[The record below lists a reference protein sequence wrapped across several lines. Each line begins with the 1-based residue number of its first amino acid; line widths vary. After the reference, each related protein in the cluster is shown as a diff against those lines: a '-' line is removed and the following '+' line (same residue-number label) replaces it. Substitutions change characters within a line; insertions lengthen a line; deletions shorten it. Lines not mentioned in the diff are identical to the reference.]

1 MRPAN
6 ESRSPNG
13 ETLLKEEYW
22 ACFVLPFLF
31 WLFASLTISLGY
43 YGAKSTVIGPNY
55 SHLIQTNS
63 VFVSRIEVNAHQKG
77 PVLYTFYALPVLGC
91 RSIWSENHTMRLEQ
105 GHHQEY
111 IVWLNKGSKL
121 YVSAMTQSEG
131 FYSILLTVSK
141 GYSRRRKWFRSCTVW
156 HSVQAWKEVHSEA
169 GNLEYEAVQD
179 GEYFVTVRNL
189 NQMPVTI
196 ELQLEINATLYDTQ
210 LADTKCFL
218 GGKSCKVFLPIFG
231 NVYVMLATDVSGN
244 NGINLSWQV
253 EFLYGARWISYF
265 AILAGVLLSVSALLK
280 TLSRLPPQEQARS
293 HGAGVEDGIQN
304 SLLSSKNEN
313 LECTLNGSLDDE
325 SIDKFSG
332 EDVANLQLCAVC
344 FDAQTT
350 VFFIPCGH
358 AATCLAC
365 AKRLRHRDMG
375 SCPLC
380 RVKIEKMGRIFS

>member
-1 MRPAN
+1 M
-6 ESRSPNG
+6 
-13 ETLLKEEYW
+13 
-22 ACFVLPFLF
+22 
-31 WLFASLTISLGY
+31 GY

-55 SHLIQTNS
+55 SHLMRTNS
-63 VFVSRIEVNAHQKG
+63 VFVSHIEVNAHKKG
-77 PVLYTFYALPVLGC
+77 PVLYTFSAPPVLGC
-91 RSIWSENHTMRLEQ
+91 RSIWSENHMMRLEQ

-111 IVWLNKGSKL
+111 MVWLNKGSKL
-121 YVSAMTQSEG
+121 NVSAMTQSAG
-131 FYSILLTVSK
+131 FYSILLTISK
-141 GYSRRRKWFRSCTVW
+141 GYSPRKKWFRSCTVW

-169 GNLEYEAVQD
+169 GHLEYEAVQD

-189 NQMPVTI
+189 NQLPVTI

-210 LADTKCFL
+210 SSDTKCFL
-218 GGKSCKVFLPIFG
+218 GEKSCKVLLPIFG
-231 NVYVMLATDVSGN
+231 NVYVMLATDVSEN
-244 NGINLSWQV
+244 NGINLSWEV

-280 TLSRLPPQEQARS
+280 TLSRLPQEQALS
-293 HGAGVEDGIQN
+293 HGAAVEDGLQN

-313 LECTLNGSLDDE
+313 LEYRLNGSLDDV
-325 SIDKFSG
+325 SIDNFSV
-332 EDVANLQLCAVC
+332 EDVANIQLCVVC
-344 FDAQTT
+344 LDAQKM